1 MVFSDE
7 DKAVIK
13 HYYQRGYTAY
23 KIWKENPEKNWDKA
37 SVKRLINRFVEKGTM
52 ERKEG
57 SGRKRT
63 ARTPEN
69 EEAVEELICSQ
80 EDAPGTH
87 LSPRNIAEEL
97 EISHSSVCRIFREKK
112 INQFKRVKT
121 PQMNDATR
129 NRRIQRAKFL
139 LEKFQTNPRM
149 IERAVFQDEGDF
161 PLQVPLNIQNNRV
174 YYKGKKKDVPDE
186 NLFHHSN
193 RQSIKVMVSAG
204 LTWHDVTRPIF
215 VNNKGLKINAKNY
228 RNHLKRQLF
237 PAIEKVYPRDD
248 WIFLQDGASS
258 HTSNIIQNLPS
269 ETIPR
274 RFIKKDQWP
283 PKSPDTNPLDY
294 YFWSKVKTKVYEG
307 RINQPFQNENE
318 MIARIKAVWKD
329 CATNIPEIPKA
340 MKEFPDRLRAVT
352 ECNGN
357 SIKMYFA

>member
-1 MVFSDE
+1 
-7 DKAVIK
+7 
-13 HYYQRGYTAY
+13 
-23 KIWKENPEKNWDKA
+23 
-37 SVKRLINRFVEKGTM
+37 
-52 ERKEG
+52 
-57 SGRKRT
+57 
-63 ARTPEN
+63 
-69 EEAVEELICSQ
+69 
-80 EDAPGTH
+80 
-87 LSPRNIAEEL
+87 
-97 EISHSSVCRIFREKK
+97 
-112 INQFKRVKT
+112 
-121 PQMNDATR
+121 MNNATR

-149 IERAVFQDEGDF
+149 IERAVFQDESDF

-174 YYKGKKKDVPDE
+174 YYKGKKKDVPGE
-186 NLFHHSN
+186 NLFHPSN

-204 LTWHDVTRPIF
+204 LTWHGVTRPIF

-237 PAIEKVYPRDD
+237 PAIGNLYPCDD

-258 HTSNIIQNLPS
+258 HTSNIVQNFLS

-329 CATNIPEIPKA
+329 CATNIPEIRKA